1 MNFNN
6 APPTRRQQPDNK
18 FVNYEQAGFFE
29 NGSMKI
35 LLIEDEVKLAE
46 YLRKG
51 LGEAGY
57 VVDVAQ
63 NGVACT
69 ICWSWTRCSQG
80 STASAF

>member
-51 LGEAGY
+51 LGEASY
-57 VVDVAQ
+57 V
-63 NGVACT
+63 
-69 ICWSWTRCSQG
+69 
-80 STASAF
+80 